1 MTTHNIGAFSF
12 IFDLF
17 TGYNFIQFSQVRSIY
32 VGEYEK
38 MTLSTKKSS
47 PCQAPPPRKRT
58 AKNYPV
64 PPLLKIKNINKGTT
78 DQASQEGGWL
88 LVPSCPPSTKYQVP
102 TRNRSEVLNI
112 LGNRCGLPIHVLKAV
127 CNFYLIYARDMCL
140 HCGHEKN

>member
-58 AKNYPV
+58 TKNYPV

-78 DQASQEGGWL
+78 DQASEEGGRGMVARTQL
-88 LVPSCPPSTKYQVP
+88 STKYQVP
-102 TRNRSEVLNI
+102 STNKE
-112 LGNRCGLPIHVLKAV
+112 P
-127 CNFYLIYARDMCL
+127 
-140 HCGHEKN
+140 